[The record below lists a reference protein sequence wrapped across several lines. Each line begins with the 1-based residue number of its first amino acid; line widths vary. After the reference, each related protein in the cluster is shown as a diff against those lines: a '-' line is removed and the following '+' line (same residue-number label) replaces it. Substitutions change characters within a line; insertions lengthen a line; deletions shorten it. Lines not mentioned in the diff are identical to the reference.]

1 MSSEF
6 VMKHL
11 TEKTGKK
18 KVEWSFKFTDVR
30 LWTVEGM
37 DERLVKTEYLPF
49 SLLFFPRE
57 DFVTFYGCHDYFS
70 TTIS

>member
-1 MSSEF
+1 
-6 VMKHL
+6 MKHL

-49 SLLFFPRE
+49 SLLFFPE
-57 DFVTFYGCHDYFS
+57 KTS
-70 TTIS
+70 